1 VMEVGEGILMETR
14 KTIKHILTLR
24 LLSTDKIHTTFD
36 FTLTFHC
43 SKRGNFGLYF
53 NFLSI

>member
-24 LLSTDKIHTTFD
+24 SLSTDKIHMTFD
-36 FTLTFHC
+36 FNFPLFETWQLWTL
-43 SKRGNFGLYF
+43 L
-53 NFLSI
+53 